1 MQFLKKNIWTICCL
15 TLVVLLGSVDSAF
28 AQAKAQD
35 LMGTAQSK
43 AVAVF
48 KSVKAIIFVVG
59 GFGLVALAFMAI
71 FGKLDWK
78 KFAMLAVGLAI
89 LAAAGAVVLV
99 GAQLRP
105 PLFVRGPLQ
114 AVRSLSVFH
123 GARQR
128 NRPLT
133 EAGKRRRQAGD
144 KYRAGGKKPGE
155 SPAEDTPPGLF
166 PQWWKNRA
174 PSG

>member
-89 LAAAGAVVLV
+89 LAAAGAIVDYST
-99 GAQLRP
+99 GAGTGGELADTFGKD
-105 PLFVRGPLQ
+105 LSYDGT
-114 AVRSLSVFH
+114 RS
-123 GARQR
+123 
-128 NRPLT
+128 
-133 EAGKRRRQAGD
+133 
-144 KYRAGGKKPGE
+144 
-155 SPAEDTPPGLF
+155 
-166 PQWWKNRA
+166 
-174 PSG
+174 

>member
-89 LAAAGAVVLV
+89 LAAAGAIVDYST
-99 GAQLRP
+99 GAGTGGELADTFGKD
-105 PLFVRGPLQ
+105 LNYDGT
-114 AVRSLSVFH
+114 RS
-123 GARQR
+123 
-128 NRPLT
+128 
-133 EAGKRRRQAGD
+133 
-144 KYRAGGKKPGE
+144 
-155 SPAEDTPPGLF
+155 
-166 PQWWKNRA
+166 
-174 PSG
+174 

>member
-89 LAAAGAVVLV
+89 LAAAGAIVDYST
-99 GAQLRP
+99 GAGAGSELADTFGKD
-105 PLFVRGPLQ
+105 LSYDGT
-114 AVRSLSVFH
+114 RS
-123 GARQR
+123 
-128 NRPLT
+128 
-133 EAGKRRRQAGD
+133 
-144 KYRAGGKKPGE
+144 
-155 SPAEDTPPGLF
+155 
-166 PQWWKNRA
+166 
-174 PSG
+174 